1 MNLNPEHIKVSLVQ
15 ADHEKNLGQ
24 WSMQTYSGVVIYH
37 EPTKITASCTKHK
50 SQWKNK
56 CEAMEMLESE
66 LTDTVDKVNFMFI
79 AGKLAELKS
88 SLGRYKGLT
97 LEDYDIL
104 YGDIEEIQY
113 LLSEVTDENTANL

>member
-1 MNLNPEHIKVSLVQ
+1 M
-15 ADHEKNLGQ
+15 
-24 WSMQTYSGVVIYH
+24 
-37 EPTKITASCTKHK
+37 

-56 CEAMEMLESE
+56 CEAMEILESK
-66 LTDTVDKVNFMFI
+66 LTEPVDKVNLMFI

-104 YGDIEEIQY
+104 HGEIEEIQY
-113 LLSEVTDENTANL
+113 LLSEVTDENTTNL